1 MPSGLCC
8 LTLFGD
14 SITSR
19 GFRRLYG
26 MTVRIIVRL
35 ARALLLLGALGISMA
50 QFETGAIGTMY
61 FRARR
66 RIFSGLD
73 SVLCGLG

>member
-1 MPSGLCC
+1 
-8 LTLFGD
+8 
-14 SITSR
+14 
-19 GFRRLYG
+19 
-26 MTVRIIVRL
+26 
-35 ARALLLLGALGISMA
+35 MA
-50 QFETGAIGTMY
+50 QFETGAVGTMY